1 MHGGEGEGDERIAAA
16 SLPTLLLTR
25 QARAGM
31 RCVCVCVSLSM
42 CLSLSLHVSLSP
54 FMSLCLC
61 FSTCV
66 CPIASDFK
74 STAWTQ
80 AAIMH
85 TF

>member
-31 RCVCVCVSLSM
+31 RCVCVCLSP
-42 CLSLSLHVSLSP
+42 CVSLSLHVSLSP

>member
-16 SLPTLLLTR
+16 SQPTLLLTR

-31 RCVCVCVSLSM
+31 RCVCVCLSP
-42 CLSLSLHVSLSP
+42 CVSLSLHVSLSP
-54 FMSLCLC
+54 FMSLC